1 MKSQMLCQR
10 SSPPEGL
17 SFWDFA
23 ETFSVDEVLSL
34 ILGVNDHQSKSWEEK
49 KAPYVRMASA
59 FEQAHQQI
67 LHAYLDAD
75 IPFEGEPKYEIPK
88 FDPLN
93 LHSQLVQQARNN
105 PTTENARLA
114 SGEKFQDAHFS
125 RTEIHRWLKSIGA
138 KSVYQFGS
146 DADVKGHQDV
156 GADSESDKFPSPGEI
171 KEKTSHLNIIGALLE
186 LIQSPRPGRDS
197 AAAVIRELLENYPEK
212 QGISKRNLEKV
223 FGQAKESL
231 KD

>member
-1 MKSQMLCQR
+1 MKSQTLHQR
-10 SSPPEGL
+10 SSSPEGL
-17 SFWDFA
+17 SSWDFA

-49 KAPYVRMASA
+49 KAPFVRMASA
-59 FEQAHQQI
+59 FERVHKQI
-67 LHAYLDAD
+67 YQAYLDTD
-75 IPFEGEPKYEIPK
+75 IPFDGDPEYVIPK
-88 FDPLN
+88 FDPKN
-93 LHSQLVQQARNN
+93 LHSQLAQEARAN
-105 PTTENARLA
+105 PTTQNVGLA
-114 SGEKFQDAHFS
+114 SDEKFRDARFS

-138 KSVYQFGS
+138 KSMYQFGLNVH
-146 DADVKGHQDV
+146 ATGHQN
-156 GADSESDKFPSPGEI
+156 GGEDSESDRSPSPGEI

-223 FGQAKESL
+223 FGQAKEIL